1 MIYLPDG
8 GDCGSVGDCTRRYF
22 DVIYIISYKSCI
34 RCTEDPTKCSG
45 PKESVLEQQG
55 GIWSSNNTENPFAD
69 HFKIFIH
76 YCSSDSFAGAHW
88 LIF

>member
-34 RCTEDPTKCSG
+34 RCNDDPTLCSG
-45 PKESVLEQQG
+45 PKESVLEQKG
-55 GIWSSNNTENPFAD
+55 GIWSSNNTENPFAE
-69 HFKIFIH
+69 HFKILIH
-76 YCSSDSFAGAHW
+76 YCSSDNFAGAY
-88 LIF
+88 